1 MYFLK
6 HASCTQTSHGVTK
19 MYFGPNNSNSYP
31 RDEPASSPLFL
42 GLRAG
47 SCPQNRLSSSRLL
60 NPHVPSAGG
69 GQGAAILGSWHMAS
83 PPIVEKCTSDRWRQV
98 TVRIPDGTLSP
109 MSTHCTQQP
118 SCTVSHEAWVQH
130 VPLFTGLC
138 SQHWGSIEAHSP
150 VLTGL
155 TVQLEQQDIL
165 IVIRTDSAWLCT

>member
-83 PPIVEKCTSDRWRQV
+83 PPIVEKCTSDR
-98 TVRIPDGTLSP
+98 
-109 MSTHCTQQP
+109 
-118 SCTVSHEAWVQH
+118 
-130 VPLFTGLC
+130 
-138 SQHWGSIEAHSP
+138 
-150 VLTGL
+150 
-155 TVQLEQQDIL
+155 
-165 IVIRTDSAWLCT
+165 